1 MGLVCADLTPAGDWP
16 HELGSNIAG
25 HDQALSTIVEL
36 ATARLGR
43 ARVDP
48 VTDGLTGL
56 YSQRYFKQRL
66 GEEVAGATEIG
77 HPLALLFCDLD
88 PFKGYNDR
96 LGHTTGDR
104 ALRAVSGV
112 LLRSIRQVDLAARYG
127 REEFTVILIDTTPA
141 GALEVAE
148 RIRAGVAALDLGGPE
163 RGLTVSVGVAT
174 FSNDDA
180 LMEELVDKAD
190 WVMYL
195 AERQGRDRVLPF
207 GPGAHEQTSEAPA
220 TK

>member
-25 HDQALSTIVEL
+25 HDQALSTIVES
-36 ATARLGR
+36 ASARLGR
-43 ARVDP
+43 ARVDAA
-48 VTDGLTGL
+48 TDGLTGL

-104 ALRAVSGV
+104 ALRSVSGV

-141 GALEVAE
+141 GAFEVAE

-174 FSNDDA
+174 FPDDDA

-195 AERQGRDRVLPF
+195 AERQGRDRVLPL

>member
-1 MGLVCADLTPAGDWP
+1 VGLVCADLTPADDWP
-16 HELGSNIAG
+16 DELGSNIAG
-25 HDQALSTIVEL
+25 HDQALSTIVGPS
-36 ATARLGR
+36 ARLGR
-43 ARVDP
+43 ARVDA

-88 PFKGYNDR
+88 HFTGYNDR

-104 ALRAVSGV
+104 ALRTVSDV
-112 LLRSIRQVDLAARYG
+112 LLRSVRQGDLAARYG
-127 REEFTVILIDTTPA
+127 GEELTVILMDTTPDW
-141 GALEVAE
+141 ALEVAE
-148 RIRAGVAALDLGGPE
+148 RIRASVAGLDLGGRD

-174 FSNDDA
+174 FPDDGA

-190 WVMYL
+190 WAMSL
-195 AERQGRDRVLPF
+195 AKRQGRDRVLPF

-220 TK
+220 TT